1 MRSRWR
7 HASRPGERRTNRR
20 RSLVAGSGD
29 DPCVGRL
36 AAYGNAGAAAMTH
49 AERGIHGAQRLKGE
63 DRGGLCEEF
72 KYYVP
77 GTLLPKEVTIR

>member
-1 MRSRWR
+1 
-7 HASRPGERRTNRR
+7 
-20 RSLVAGSGD
+20 
-29 DPCVGRL
+29 
-36 AAYGNAGAAAMTH
+36 MTH